1 MTSILN
7 DTALPWRERIRL
19 ASEDE
24 PTARIHRRIIEALAY
39 AEVDENTKDEILAY
53 IEILGNRHNRIVD
66 AVMAGR

>member
-7 DTALPWRERIRL
+7 ETAIPWRERIRL

-24 PTARIHRRIIEALAY
+24 PTARIHRRIIEALEF
-39 AEVDENTKDEILAY
+39 AEVNETTKDEILAY
-53 IEILGNRHNRIVD
+53 IDLLGERHNRIVD